1 MKYSFL
7 LQEQDILEL
16 ISEEMKEAKKKKED
30 EDMIETV
37 EETGEILDEPPLEV
51 ENLSAE
57 LHEPV
62 NDDVIDPE
70 DSAD

>member
-7 LQEQDILEL
+7 LQEQDVLEL